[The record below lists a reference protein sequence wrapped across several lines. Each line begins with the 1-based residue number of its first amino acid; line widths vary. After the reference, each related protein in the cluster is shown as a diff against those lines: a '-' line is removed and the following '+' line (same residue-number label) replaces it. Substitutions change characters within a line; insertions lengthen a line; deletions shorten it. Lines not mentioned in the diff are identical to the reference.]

1 MLLAV
6 DIGNTTT
13 GVAVYHGD
21 RLIHHWWLSTQRER
35 TADELTVM
43 LTSLMRLDSA
53 DPRQITG
60 AAISSVV
67 PSQTGPWRQLCRQ
80 FLGLEPLVVSAQTD
94 TGVTIGYR
102 FPEELG
108 ADRIVNAAAAV
119 HLYGAPVIVVD
130 FGTATTFDVVDEQ
143 ARYLGGAIAPGVG
156 ISAEAL
162 FERAARLPRVE
173 LRRPQAAVGRT
184 TAESIRSG
192 IIFGFA
198 GQVDGVV
205 RRLLRELDR
214 PARIVATGGLAE
226 LIAPECETVEEVNP
240 LLTLEGLRLI
250 FLRNATRPKDH
261 GQPPPTAG

>member
-13 GVAVYHGD
+13 GVAVYSDD
-21 RLIHHWWLSTQRER
+21 RLVHHWWLSTLRER
-35 TADELTVM
+35 TADELMVV
-43 LTSLMRLDSA
+43 LASLMRLSGA
-53 DPRQITG
+53 DPREITG
-60 AAISSVV
+60 VAVSSVV
-67 PSQTGPWRQLCRQ
+67 PSQTGPWQQLCRQ
-80 FLGLEPLVVSAQTD
+80 FLHLEPLVVGPQTD
-94 TGVTIGYR
+94 TGVVIGYR

-130 FGTATTFDVVDEQ
+130 FGTATTFDVVDAQ
-143 ARYLGGAIAPGVG
+143 GRYLGGAIAPGVG

-173 LRRPQAAVGRT
+173 LRRPPAAVGRS
-184 TAESIRSG
+184 TAESIQSG

-198 GQVDGVV
+198 GQVDGLV
-205 RRLLRELDR
+205 RRLMRELDG
-214 PARIVATGGLAE
+214 PARVVATGGLAE

-250 FLRNATRPKDH
+250 FQRNLRE
-261 GQPPPTAG
+261 PTGRGVETPRS

>member
-13 GVAVYHGD
+13 GVAIYDGE
-21 RLIHHWWLSTQRER
+21 RLVHHWWLSTLRER
-35 TADELTVM
+35 TSDELGVM
-43 LTSLMRLDSA
+43 LSTLLRLNGLEI
-53 DPRQITG
+53 RQISG

-67 PSQTGPWRQLCRQ
+67 PSQTEPWQQLCHRL
-80 FLGLEPLVVSAQTD
+80 LGLEALVVGPETD
-94 TGVTIGYR
+94 VGVRVGYR

-108 ADRIVNAAAAV
+108 ADRLVNAAAAV

-130 FGTATTFDVVDEQ
+130 FGTATTFDVVDGSGC
-143 ARYLGGAIAPGVG
+143 YLGGAIAPGVG

-173 LRRPQAAVGRT
+173 LRRPSAAIGRT
-184 TAESIRSG
+184 TADSIRSG

-198 GQVDGVV
+198 GQVDGLV
-205 RRLLRELDR
+205 RRLMGELGER
-214 PARIVATGGLAE
+214 ARVVATGGLAE

-250 FLRNATRPKDH
+250 HQRLTGSGRNH
-261 GQPPPTAG
+261 GSQVP